1 MKILSAFGMAD
12 DDISAAN
19 ILEHTWGDFS
29 GECSLIFVMH
39 ILRSKSYLGI
49 FNCFV
54 SAIQGGKRR
63 SYNYFTI
70 FDVRRAFFDSLRQ
83 GNRFTYGVVHLPIA
97 SYNPSSHYFPPLF
110 SNAAT
115 PGKILPSSNSRKAP
129 PPVEI

>member
-12 DDISAAN
+12 DDISATD

-39 ILRSKSYLGI
+39 ILRSKSYEGA

-70 FDVRRAFFDSLRQ
+70 FDVRRAFFDRLSQ
-83 GNRFTYGVVHLPIA
+83 GNRFTYGVVHFPIA
-97 SYNPSSHYFPPLF
+97 GYNPCSHCFPPLD
-110 SNAAT
+110 SSAAT
-115 PGKILPSSNSRKAP
+115 PGRSCLSAIPEKHRRR
-129 PPVEI
+129 